1 MALQS
6 EPQNVVVRESMEE
19 ALEASKVFEEGMIN
33 DFRLGVGLSGWINGM
48 PQLNYYY
55 YCLEIKVF
63 IP

>member
-1 MALQS
+1 
-6 EPQNVVVRESMEE
+6 MEE